1 MADVGIRDVAAHAGV
16 SVATASDALNHP
28 ERVSRR
34 AAAVVSES
42 ARTLG
47 YRPNAAARQLKTG
60 RSFVLGLA
68 VSDLGHSFTLQSMT
82 GIEDAADKAGY
93 SVLFG
98 ISRGSAEREARYL
111 ELFERNRVDGVLFAP
126 RGPDLEV
133 LAPFQNRGVPIVLIG
148 AADAGGAIPSVTLG
162 DVTPDAGSDDQTA
175 GYAIGRAATELIL
188 SLLST
193 SRSRTASKGAD
204 SQGSAP
210 VGTR

>member
-1 MADVGIRDVAAHAGV
+1 MADIGIRDVAAHAGV

-34 AAAVVSES
+34 AATLVSES

-68 VSDLGHSFTLQSMT
+68 VSDLGHAFTLQSMT
-82 GIEDAADKAGY
+82 GVEDAADKAGY

-98 ISRGSAEREARYL
+98 ISRDSAEREARYL

-126 RGPDLEV
+126 RGPNLEV

-162 DVTPDAGSDDQTA
+162 DVTPNIRSDQTA
-175 GYAIGRAATELIL
+175 GYAMGRAATELIL
-188 SLLST
+188 SLLDT
-193 SRSRTASKGAD
+193 SRGRTAREHAD
-204 SQGSAP
+204 SQGPAS

>member
-68 VSDLGHSFTLQSMT
+68 VSDLGHAFALQSMT
-82 GIEDAADKAGY
+82 GVEDAADEAGY

-98 ISRGSAEREARYL
+98 ITRDSAEREARYL

-126 RGPDLEV
+126 RGPGLEV

-148 AADAGGAIPSVTLG
+148 TTDADGAIPSVTLA
-162 DVTPDAGSDDQTA
+162 DVTSSAEPEDRTA
-175 GYAIGRAATELIL
+175 DYAMGRAATELLL
-188 SLLST
+188 SLLSAA
-193 SRSRTASKGAD
+193 RSRTASKDAD
-204 SQGSAP
+204 PRGSAP